1 MLDNLFTSPLLN
13 SLALT
18 LLHFLWQG
26 LLVAIVL
33 KSALLI
39 FNNSKPQLRYALSAF
54 AMLVNLL
61 LPIITFIIIYR
72 AELSSTNFLVNS
84 FALNEFIQELE
95 QPDSLFSYKELIETL
110 NILLPYL
117 SILWLATVT
126 LLASKLL
133 IEISTVNKLPLQGTV
148 EPSDKLQ
155 IRFDELA
162 KQIRLKISP
171 RLLISLKVDVPMA
184 IGWLKPVVLLPAAMI
199 NGLNNAQLEM
209 LILHELAHIRRH
221 DYFVNFLQ
229 TLVEI
234 LLFFHPSV
242 SWVSKQMR
250 NEREYCSDDIAVQ
263 HCGDAIAY
271 AHTLADTASLCT
283 RVHNNTI
290 PNMAMAASGGDL
302 KQRVIRLVDHHC
314 APTNNISK
322 WFASATIIFSIL
334 LLSSKQLLTMPLLD
348 IWPNETPWQ
357 QTNKNEESKVAI
369 NSRKQGSVNTFSENF
384 SQIAT
389 APQLTNPNN
398 THDSQTVVD
407 EKVQSTNSTLA
418 ALVSV
423 DMPIEKESDRD
434 VIKRNSLA
442 LDDIQPSIDKSEQ
455 SSTQRHNSINSSLNN
470 SPKSTSTNYEE
481 SSKNILTNDSLMVKE
496 AFERSTSANSY
507 QQELIQLRGDSN
519 IAKSFPNN
527 QSINESEHHTVL
539 KNEFSTNI
547 DKRNTFQEKSFLS
560 HTIDEPKI
568 INKSGTTLNNV
579 NLPKENKVITITPI
593 RRNAKKLKSVNPIYP
608 NLAKRKGIEL
618 EVEVNFTIGIN
629 GKIKDLQFINQQK
642 VSYFKNSIRSAIKQW
657 RFLPAKVNDK
667 PVESQMSKVF
677 AFSLHR

>member
-199 NGLNNAQLEM
+199 SGLNNAQLEM

-442 LDDIQPSIDKSEQ
+442 LDDLQPSIDKSEQ

-560 HTIDEPKI
+560 HTIDESKI